1 MSLQIGIASYF
12 NPDLSRLRIMQ
23 LLLETGFN
31 VISVWGAD
39 RDGMGPMPKPYKK
52 QLLQARKY
60 FGVTL
65 ESMHAPLLLTA
76 DLYSPDESIRTA
88 GVERLKLAIADAVDM
103 DIPILIV
110 HAHRTGDRDEI
121 LPAGQRSFSELAAIV
136 SGLPLRLAVE
146 NTPGSIALLEW
157 ILGEFPAEQVGLCY
171 DSSHDWLR
179 PGQRFELLSGFSDRL
194 LTTHLSDNHG
204 QSDDHLPPGEGCIDW
219 QAFAAAFPWKSYKGY
234 FMLEPLMTNSAFTD
248 PAEFLRKSRDG
259 AKKILDMGEST
270 A

>member
-1 MSLQIGIASYF
+1 MSLKIGIASYF
-12 NPDLSRLRIMQ
+12 NPELAGLRIMQ
-23 LLLETGFN
+23 LLMETDFS
-31 VISVWGAD
+31 VMSVWGAD
-39 RDGMGPMPKPYKK
+39 RDGTGHMPKSYKN
-52 QLLQARKY
+52 QLRMARKV

-65 ESMHAPLLLTA
+65 ESMHAPFLLTCN
-76 DLYSPDESIRTA
+76 LYSPDESARVKAI
-88 GVERLKLAIADAVDM
+88 ERLKEAMADAADLE
-103 DIPILIV
+103 IPILIV
-110 HAHRTGDRDEI
+110 HTHRTGDPDEI
-121 LPAGQRSFSELAAIV
+121 LPAGQRSYVELLDAV
-136 SGLPLRLAVE
+136 SDMPVRLAVE

-157 ILGEFPAEQVGLCY
+157 VLSEFPADQVGLCY
-171 DSSHDWLR
+171 DSSHDWIG
-179 PGQRFELLSGFSDRL
+179 PGQRFELLSRWSDRL
-194 LTTHLSDNHG
+194 LTTHISDNHG